1 MSRKGVQ
8 TMANAVQF
16 HDDDMKRAWEEAIVA
31 ERDAALHPE
40 RTAERRRRLIR
51 WVAARDLAAHVA

>member
-1 MSRKGVQ
+1 
-8 TMANAVQF
+8 MANAVQF
-16 HDDDMKRAWEEAIVA
+16 HDDDMKRAWEEAIMA